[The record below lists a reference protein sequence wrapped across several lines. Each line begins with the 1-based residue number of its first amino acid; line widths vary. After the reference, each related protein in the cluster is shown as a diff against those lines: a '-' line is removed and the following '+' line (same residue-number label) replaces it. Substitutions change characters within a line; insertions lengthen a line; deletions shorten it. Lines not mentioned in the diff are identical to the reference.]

1 MYTCK
6 PAKRGVNGLLWQR
19 ILVIQA
25 FAGNLKCALNRFF
38 ISFINK
44 IKNFKRLN
52 MLKVGF
58 VPISTKV
65 HNLPRQKTLHLEQNK
80 RAMFILASIF
90 GVFLLSGCSGFVSV
104 DEKFDVDTGFT
115 GTHTVQR
122 GETLYSIAW
131 RYGADY
137 KELAG
142 ANSIYYPYTIY
153 PGQQINIGR
162 RVASTPAATPP
173 RTLPT
178 KTLTP
183 PAKQDRPVVTKPVRA
198 LPVTPPSAPS
208 ADDPSWIW
216 PTNGQVIAKFSSN
229 QPVNKGI
236 DIAGSMGEPVL
247 AAAAGTVVYAG
258 NGLLGYGNLVIVKHN
273 DRFLSAYAHN
283 SKLLVQ
289 ENQEV
294 KVSQPIA
301 EIGSSGTDKT
311 KLHFEI
317 RLDGKP
323 VDPLTYLPRK

>member
-6 PAKRGVNGLLWQR
+6 PGKNSFSAYVSQR
-19 ILVIQA
+19 IIVIPA
-25 FAGNLKCALNRFF
+25 FARFLKCALHPFF
-38 ISFINK
+38 RSFVNIMQS
-44 IKNFKRLN
+44 FKRLN
-52 MLKVGF
+52 LLKVVF
-58 VPISTKV
+58 VPLCTKV
-65 HNLPRQKTLHLEQNK
+65 LILGRQKTQHLEQNK
-80 RAMFILASIF
+80 CAMLSVASFFSVVLLA
-90 GVFLLSGCSGFVSV
+90 GCSGFVSV
-104 DEKFDVDTGFT
+104 DEKFDVNTGYT

-153 PGQQINIGR
+153 PGQQISIGAR
-162 RVASTPAATPP
+162 SAVVASSATARP
-173 RTLPT
+173 LPT

-183 PAKQDRPVVTKPVRA
+183 PPKLDRPVVTKPVRS
-198 LPVTPPSAPS
+198 LPVVPPSAPVEG
-208 ADDPSWIW
+208 DPSWIW
-216 PTNGQVIAKFSSN
+216 PANGQVIAKFSST

>member
-6 PAKRGVNGLLWQR
+6 P
-19 ILVIQA
+19 
-25 FAGNLKCALNRFF
+25 LKDPFKQGFMQRFF
-38 ISFINK
+38 VIHRFGYISKCVLNLFFRSFANNM
-44 IKNFKRLN
+44 KNFKPLN
-52 MLKVGF
+52 VLKVVF
-58 VPISTKV
+58 VPLSTKV
-65 HNLPRQKTLHLEQNK
+65 QVFIRQKTLHLEQNK
-80 RAMFILASIF
+80 SAMLIVATFLGLQILT
-90 GVFLLSGCSGFVSV
+90 GCSGFVSV
-104 DEKFDVDTGFT
+104 DEKFDTYSGYTGNY
-115 GTHTVQR
+115 TVQR

-137 KELAG
+137 KELAS

-153 PGQQINIGR
+153 PGQQIQIGGKSSSAPA
-162 RVASTPAATPP
+162 VAAS
-173 RTLPT
+173 RPT
-178 KTLTP
+178 VSKNLTP
-183 PAKQDRPVVTKPVRA
+183 PPKQERPVVTKPVRA
-198 LPVTPPSAPS
+198 LPVMPPSAPS
-208 ADDPSWIW
+208 EGDPSWIW
-216 PTNGQVIAKFSSN
+216 PSNGQIIAKFSAN

-236 DIAGSMGEPVL
+236 DIAGAMGEPVL

-301 EIGSSGTDKT
+301 EIGSSGTDKI